1 MPVNPHHTLKC
12 GKQNIRERVKSEYIM
27 PIANRSSH
35 GRHHS
40 ATGVTLRQESANEND
55 KNDLHHSLRHSGSPH
70 LTQNVNG
77 VTHSVSSQH
86 RPIRKRPH
94 SSRSG
99 VIGQNSQN
107 TNSQIVTGQG
117 ANASD
122 PGLDLVDLAV
132 WAADV
137 APQISIP
144 GDSSSALLAAAAA
157 VTSSHGNLGNRYS
170 PVRGLK
176 DNKICF

>member
-1 MPVNPHHTLKC
+1 
-12 GKQNIRERVKSEYIM
+12 M
-27 PIANRSSH
+27 PIANRISH

-40 ATGVTLRQESANEND
+40 ATGVTLRQEPTNEND
-55 KNDLHHSLRHSGSPH
+55 KNDIHHSLLHSNSP
-70 LTQNVNG
+70 LLNQNGNTSHPVN
-77 VTHSVSSQH
+77 SQH
-86 RPIRKRPH
+86 RPNNRKRPH

-99 VIGQNSQN
+99 VISHNSNSQN
-107 TNSQIVTGQG
+107 TNGQIVSGQG
-117 ANASD
+117 AGATD
-122 PGLDLVDLAV
+122 PGLDFVDLAV

-170 PVRGLK
+170 PVRNIYLFK
-176 DNKICF
+176 

>member
-1 MPVNPHHTLKC
+1 
-12 GKQNIRERVKSEYIM
+12 M

-55 KNDLHHSLRHSGSPH
+55 KSEFSLRHSGSPH
-70 LTQNVNG
+70 LAQNGTGAHPV
-77 VTHSVSSQH
+77 VSQH
-86 RPIRKRPH
+86 RPNIRKRPH

-99 VIGQNSQN
+99 VIGHNSNSQN
-107 TNSQIVTGQG
+107 SNSQIVSGPG
-117 ANASD
+117 ANAND

-144 GDSSSALLAAAAA
+144 GDSSNALLAAAAA
-157 VTSSHGNLGNRYS
+157 VTSSHGNRYS
-170 PVRGLK
+170 PVRTIPISYTIQLFVLYVTFYQRL
-176 DNKICF
+176 CFR

>member
-1 MPVNPHHTLKC
+1 
-12 GKQNIRERVKSEYIM
+12 M
-27 PIANRSSH
+27 PIANRISH

-40 ATGVTLRQESANEND
+40 ATGVTLRQESTNEND
-55 KNDLHHSLRHSGSPH
+55 KNDIHHSLHHSGSP
-70 LTQNVNG
+70 LLNQNGN
-77 VTHSVSSQH
+77 TSHSVNSQH
-86 RPIRKRPH
+86 RPNNRKRPH

-99 VIGQNSQN
+99 VIAHNNNGQN
-107 TNSQIVTGQG
+107 TNGQIVPGQG
-117 ANASD
+117 AGATD
-122 PGLDLVDLAV
+122 PGLDFVDLAV

-170 PVRGLK
+170 PVRNL
-176 DNKICF
+176 FLY

>member
-1 MPVNPHHTLKC
+1 
-12 GKQNIRERVKSEYIM
+12 M

-40 ATGVTLRQESANEND
+40 ATGVTLRQESSSDND
-55 KNDLHHSLRHSGSPH
+55 KSDFNLRHSGSPH
-70 LTQNVNG
+70 LPPNG
-77 VTHSVSSQH
+77 SGAHSVSSQH
-86 RPIRKRPH
+86 RPNIRKRPH

-99 VIGQNSQN
+99 VIAHNGSGQN
-107 TNSQIVTGQG
+107 TNSQIVSGQG

-157 VTSSHGNLGNRYS
+157 VTSSHGNRYS
-170 PVRGLK
+170 PVRAIQISDIDSFHVL
-176 DNKICF
+176 NKYLNHGVFRPLSAGDLATLTPP

>member
-1 MPVNPHHTLKC
+1 
-12 GKQNIRERVKSEYIM
+12 M
-27 PIANRSSH
+27 PIANRISH

-40 ATGVTLRQESANEND
+40 ATGVTLRQEPANEND
-55 KNDLHHSLRHSGSPH
+55 KNDIHLRHSNSPL
-70 LTQNVNG
+70 LTQNGNASHHPVN
-77 VTHSVSSQH
+77 SQH
-86 RPIRKRPH
+86 RPNNRKRPH

-99 VIGQNSQN
+99 VISHNSNNQN
-107 TNSQIVTGQG
+107 TNGQIISGQG
-117 ANASD
+117 GGATD
-122 PGLDLVDLAV
+122 PGLDFVDLAV

-170 PVRGLK
+170 PVRIISIYL
-176 DNKICF
+176 